1 MKNTQLQPLI
11 APIRR
16 LRFLYVA
23 LFFAAWAAIIGLR
36 LVVLQVFEHS
46 EYLEKASRQQQHVF
60 EVPPRRGVLYDRNL
74 HELALTTTVDS
85 IYVVPTEVQDVAAT
99 ARALSALVH
108 DDPSDGYTS
117 AKQIEKRINS
127 SRKFAWVARKADAK
141 TVDRVKALNLK
152 GVYTWGEFK
161 RYYPNSV
168 LAAQTLGYVSLD
180 DAGLGGLEQK
190 FNDNLKGT
198 PGRMLAVL
206 DARRHVLGSEE
217 REPVAGENLILS
229 IDENI
234 QFMAERALD
243 AALAKTH
250 ALSGTVVVQDPHTG
264 EILALAIRPTYNP
277 NDFRHATL
285 DMLRNLAVSNV
296 YEPGSTFKLVTYSAA
311 LEEKVT
317 TPDSMIDCQ
326 NGAITIFGRTIHD
339 SHAGL
344 GRITVSKALWESSD
358 VAAVK
363 LAMAMGKDKFYR
375 YIHAYGFGE
384 RSGIELPAETRGLL
398 RQPKKWGATSIG
410 SLAIGQEVG
419 VTPIQLVS
427 MVSSIANGG
436 TYLPPRMVLSSE
448 DNSRES
454 GRLKPIPYAGG
465 TDVPNPLPE
474 GAHRVISTLT
484 AAQMRKMM
492 EGIVLFGTG
501 KKAALDGYSS
511 AGKTGTAQKIDV
523 ATRTYSKTKY
533 IASFAGFAPVNN
545 PAVSVAVIIDSPKG
559 DYHGSAASA
568 PVFQQVAQ
576 QVLEYLGVQ
585 HDIDIQPRNTPAD
598 KTPQIEDN
606 PADHIGD
613 LDALFAS
620 VNDLPADDPLRNPVQ
635 TPQPDTVARSE
646 TEAPP
651 KAEVAAD
658 TPRSEPSTVI
668 EAGVE
673 PAAPEPRSAPQPQSE
688 TSAGF
693 AGPTGSVVVNAG
705 KRVTVPDFVGK
716 TVRGVIEAAASTGL
730 DVHTLGSGVARQQ
743 APAPG
748 TPVPAG
754 TSVVVRFTR

>member
-1 MKNTQLQPLI
+1 MKNTQPQPLI

-16 LRFLYVA
+16 LRFVYVA
-23 LFFAAWAAIIGLR
+23 VFFAAWAAIIGLR

-46 EYLEKASRQQQHVF
+46 EYVEKASRQQQHVF

-85 IYVVPTEVQDVAAT
+85 VYVVPTEVQDVTQAA
-99 ARALSALVH
+99 RVLSHLVH
-108 DDPSDGYTS
+108 DDPTDSYTS
-117 AKQIEKRINS
+117 PEQIEKRINA
-127 SRKFAWVARKADAK
+127 SRKFAWVARKVDAK
-141 TVDRVKALNLK
+141 TVERIKALNLK

-180 DAGLGGLEQK
+180 DKGLGGLEQR
-190 FNDNLKGT
+190 FDENLQGT
-198 PGRMLAVL
+198 PGRMLTAL

-217 REPVAGENLILS
+217 REPVPGENLILS

-243 AALAKTH
+243 AALERTH
-250 ALSGTVVVQDPHTG
+250 AVSGTVVVQDPHTG
-264 EILALAIRPTYNP
+264 EILALAMRPTYNP

-285 DMLRNLAVSNV
+285 ETLRNHAVSDV

-317 TPDSMIDCQ
+317 TPDSVIDCQ

-363 LAMAMGKDKFYR
+363 LAMAMGKDKFYQYMR
-375 YIHAYGFGE
+375 SYGFGE

-419 VTPIQLVS
+419 VTPIQLVT

-436 TYLPPRMVLSSE
+436 TYLPPHMVLSSE
-448 DNSRES
+448 NNSRES
-454 GRLKPIPYAGG
+454 GYLKPIPYRGAV
-465 TDVPNPLPE
+465 DVPNPLPD
-474 GAHRVISTLT
+474 GAHRVISTMT

-501 KKAALDGYSS
+501 KNAALDGYSS

-523 ATRTYSKTKY
+523 ATHTYSKTKY
-533 IASFAGFAPVNN
+533 VASFAGFAPVNN
-545 PAVSVAVIIDSPKG
+545 PAISVAVIIDSPKG
-559 DYHGSAASA
+559 DYYGAAVSA

-585 HDIDIQPRNTPAD
+585 HDIDMKPQKAPA
-598 KTPQIEDN
+598 TLEPEAEDV
-606 PADHIGD
+606 AVDHIGD
-613 LDALFAS
+613 LDALYAS
-620 VNDLPADDPLRNPVQ
+620 VNDLPLDDPLRTPPQVVQ
-635 TPQPDTVARSE
+635 PNSAGQTAID
-646 TEAPP
+646 APP
-651 KAEVAAD
+651 A
-658 TPRSEPSTVI
+658 
-668 EAGVE
+668 
-673 PAAPEPRSAPQPQSE
+673 PAAAASHAESATAAVTNQEVPPPGQLVTASLP
-688 TSAGF
+688 
-693 AGPTGSVVVNAG
+693 GPSGSVVVNAG
-705 KRVTVPDFVGK
+705 RRVMVPDFLGK
-716 TVRGVIEAAASTGL
+716 PVRGVIEAASASDL
-730 DVHTLGSGVARQQ
+730 DVQVLGSGVARQQ
-743 APAPG
+743 APAAG
-748 TPVPAG
+748 TAVPAG
-754 TSVVVRFTR
+754 TEVIVRFSR

>member
-1 MKNTQLQPLI
+1 MKNTLSQPLI

-16 LRFLYVA
+16 LRFVYVA
-23 LFFAAWAAIIGLR
+23 AFFAAWAAIIGLR
-36 LVVLQVFEHS
+36 LVVLQVFEHA
-46 EYLEKASRQQQHVF
+46 EYVEKASRQQQHVF

-85 IYVVPTEVQDVAAT
+85 IYVVPTEVQDVPAA

-108 DDPSDGYTS
+108 DDPTDGYTS
-117 AKQIEKRINS
+117 AAQIEKRIDS
-127 SRKFAWVARKADAK
+127 SHKFAWVARKVDAK

-190 FNDNLKGT
+190 FDDNLKGT
-198 PGRMLAVL
+198 SGRMLTAL

-217 REPVAGENLILS
+217 REPVPGENLILS

-243 AALAKTH
+243 SALERTH

-264 EILALAIRPTYNP
+264 EILALAMRPTYNP
-277 NDFRHATL
+277 NDFRHATSET
-285 DMLRNLAVSNV
+285 LRNHAVSDV

-317 TPDSMIDCQ
+317 TPDSIIDCQ

-363 LAMAMGKDKFYR
+363 LAMAMGKDKFYQ

-398 RQPKKWGATSIG
+398 RQPRKWGATSIG

-419 VTPIQLVS
+419 VTPIQLVT

-454 GRLKPIPYAGG
+454 GRLKPLPYASG
-465 TDVPNPLPE
+465 TDVPSPLPE
-474 GAHRVISTLT
+474 GAHRVISTMT

-501 KKAALDGYSS
+501 KNAALDGYSS

-523 ATRTYSKTKY
+523 TTHTYSKTKY
-533 IASFAGFAPVNN
+533 VASFAGFAPVNN
-545 PAVSVAVIIDSPKG
+545 PAISIAVIIDSPKG
-559 DYHGSAASA
+559 DYYGAAVSA

-576 QVLEYLGVQ
+576 QTLEYLGVQ
-585 HDIDIQPRNTPAD
+585 HDIDIMPRKTPVD
-598 KTPQIEDN
+598 KTPQVEDN
-606 PADHIGD
+606 LAEHIGD
-613 LDALFAS
+613 LDALYAS
-620 VNDLPADDPLRNPVQ
+620 VNDLPADDPLRNPLQ
-635 TPQPDTVARSE
+635 MPQPNAIAQSATDAPPAAVVIADTVHPESI
-646 TEAPP
+646 
-651 KAEVAAD
+651 AA
-658 TPRSEPSTVI
+658 I
-668 EAGVE
+668 AAGVE
-673 PAAPEPRSAPQPQSE
+673 AAAPQAQSE
-688 TSAGF
+688 ISAGF

-716 TVRGVIEAAASTGL
+716 TVRGVIEAAASSSL
-730 DVHTLGSGVARQQ
+730 DVQTLGSGIARQQ

-748 TPVPAG
+748 TAVPAG
-754 TSVVVRFTR
+754 TAVIVRFTR